1 MNKKP
6 QNICLSKMKNSS
18 NLDKTGW
25 PVEIWLKWNVLHHF
39 TSDDEKESFKMKVVM
54 LLEMDRA
61 HPDFTT

>member
-1 MNKKP
+1 
-6 QNICLSKMKNSS
+6 MKNSS

-25 PVEIWLKWNVLHHF
+25 PVEIWLKWSVLHHF